1 MTDEREKASNPF
13 RVLAI
18 DGGGSKG
25 MFAVGALVELEEQ
38 LGQTCKEMFD
48 LVYGTS
54 VGSVIATLIA
64 TGHDAASIERWFL
77 EKIPGIMGQRSR
89 HQRSRALRQAVH
101 DVLGARTFSQVE
113 MLLGV
118 VATRTDFN
126 SPMIFKTSANQ
137 AIQGKDSFEPG
148 WGASLVDAIMGSCAA
163 KPFFDDV
170 RVPTSQGDIPVLDG
184 GFVANNPCLFALID
198 ATHTLGHRR
207 EDVVALTLGVG
218 RYPEQR
224 SRWLAETVK
233 RCWPVRLM
241 ATVQSANTN
250 TMQLLISIL
259 FRDVEIVRVDES
271 YTAEQYATSFL
282 ESEPEKLR
290 FMSRAGRKRLR
301 EEDDL
306 HARLQL
312 PARPD
317 APTR

>member
-1 MTDEREKASNPF
+1 MTDAREKASNPF

-38 LGQTCKEMFD
+38 LGQTCKEVFD

-54 VGSVIATLIA
+54 VGSIIATLIA
-64 TGHDAASIERWFL
+64 TGHDAKSIERWFL
-77 EKIPGIMGQRSR
+77 EKIPGIMRQRSC
-89 HQRSRALRQAVH
+89 HQRSRALRKAIH
-101 DVLGARTFSQVE
+101 DVLGARTFSQVD

-126 SPMIFKTSANQ
+126 SPMIFKTSADQ
-137 AIQGKDSFEPG
+137 AIQGRDSFEPG
-148 WGASLVDAIMGSCAA
+148 WGASLVDAVMGSCAA
-163 KPFFDDV
+163 KPFFNDV
-170 RVPTSQGDIPVLDG
+170 KVPTLQGDIPVLDG

-207 EDVVALTLGVG
+207 EDVVALNVGVG
-218 RYPEQR
+218 AYPEQR
-224 SRWLAETVK
+224 SWLAETVK
-233 RCWPVRLM
+233 RWWPIRLM

-250 TMQLLISIL
+250 TMQLLINIL
-259 FRDVEIVRVDES
+259 FRDVEIVSVDES
-271 YTAEQYATSFL
+271 YTAQRYATSFL
-282 ESEPEKLR
+282 ESDPEKLT

-312 PARPD
+312 PTRSD
-317 APTR
+317 SPTR